1 MTKTTEFTSL
11 LLDLERDIADAGGEI
26 TLALIGPAGCG
37 HGPNVDGQLTVDIWN
52 AADEEPDQYVLD
64 LHRDPAVG
72 PDEHLDSVLRRFL
85 EWLRAHGISTEDVE
99 PPSADEQLC
108 VSVSF
113 LPEDWT
119 G

>member
-1 MTKTTEFTSL
+1 MTKTTEFTAL
-11 LLDLERDIADAGGEI
+11 LLEIERDITDAGGEI

-64 LHRDPAVG
+64 LHRDPAVN
-72 PDEHLDSVLRRFL
+72 PDEHLDGVTRAFI
-85 EWLRAHGISTEDVE
+85 EWLRAHGISTEDAE
-99 PPSADEQLC
+99 PSRAGEQRF
-108 VSVSF
+108 VSVIF
-113 LPEDWT
+113 QPEDWR